1 MINESNQL
9 TIPLYHATSNFFLDS
24 IRRYGLGGRRD
35 VNIFNENIF
44 SLLIEALNQPENK
57 TMWWDINGCL
67 FNNIN
72 DQKVTRGGFNF
83 RYGNAYLT
91 PSLFT
96 AKSYATSSRLG
107 SEYLS
112 SMHDCFNALFEVS
125 PSVAKEI
132 IPTDHPINEIFNT
145 EHIPILITARNVNVS
160 NLKTE
165 QGDAIDHQLKWMS
178 EEKKESPNVDPEGL
192 WQQCNFELIGA
203 IPLDQLK
210 FSTLDGNE
218 IIF

>member
-1 MINESNQL
+1 MDES
-9 TIPLYHATSNFFLDS
+9 YSS
-24 IRRYGLGGRRD
+24 IWSFKAAWTVDKSFKGL
-35 VNIFNENIF
+35 
-44 SLLIEALNQPENK
+44 P
-57 TMWWDINGCL
+57 C
-67 FNNIN
+67 
-72 DQKVTRGGFNF
+72 
-83 RYGNAYLT
+83 
-91 PSLFT
+91 
-96 AKSYATSSRLG
+96 
-107 SEYLS
+107 
-112 SMHDCFNALFEVS
+112 

-132 IPTDHPINEIFNT
+132 IPTDHPINEIFNA

-165 QGDAIDHQLKWMS
+165 QGHAIDHQLKWMS

-218 IIF
+218 IILFVLDHILIFFKEVKWTNLFCKKY